1 MKIIDRI
8 IKMQLNLAA
17 KNFSAIVL
25 TGPRRCGKSYLLRK
39 LLPRASY
46 VLLEDPDVL
55 LRIRSD
61 ARAFIDSLM
70 LPVILDEI
78 QNAPE
83 LFAYIRTRI
92 DAAPRKTGQ
101 WFLTGSQEAPL
112 MQGVSESMAGRAAI
126 FQLMPIAR
134 EESTRVS
141 ALYGG
146 FPEVLARPVARR
158 IWFASYI
165 QTYLERDV
173 RAVLNVRNLS
183 TFRRFLSL
191 VATRH
196 GQVLNRSDFAAPLG
210 LTVPAISEWLKVL
223 ETTGLLLIVPPYF
236 SNLGKRII
244 KSPKIYLCDS
254 GLACHL
260 LGIQSQA
267 ELLRSPFLGAIT
279 EGIVACELTK
289 ALINRGYR
297 RELYFF
303 RDQQGLEVDFILPH
317 RGQTY
322 LIEVKTSS
330 TPIPAMTK
338 PLQQLALAFNDTP
351 TRAVLVHGDTRSNP
365 KLTALA
371 PGIEAKTLNGL
382 IAEMFA

>member
-1 MKIIDRI
+1 MKLIDRTL
-8 IKMQLNLAA
+8 KMQLSLAA
-17 KNFSAIVL
+17 KNFSAVVL
-25 TGPRRCGKSYLLRK
+25 TGPRCCGKSYLLKK
-39 LLPRASY
+39 LLPRANY

-61 ARAFIDSLM
+61 ARSFIDSLK

-83 LFAYIRTRI
+83 LFSYIRTRI

-112 MQGVSESMAGRAAI
+112 MQGVSESMAGRAAV
-126 FQLMPIAR
+126 FHLMPIAR

-146 FPEVLARPVARR
+146 FPEVLARPAARR

-210 LTVPAISEWLKVL
+210 LTVPVISEWLNSFGNYRLTVDRSAIFFKL
-223 ETTGLLLIVPPYF
+223 RQAHYQIAQ
-236 SNLGKRII
+236 NL
-244 KSPKIYLCDS
+244 
-254 GLACHL
+254 
-260 LGIQSQA
+260 
-267 ELLRSPFLGAIT
+267 F
-279 EGIVACELTK
+279 V
-289 ALINRGYR
+289 
-297 RELYFF
+297 
-303 RDQQGLEVDFILPH
+303 
-317 RGQTY
+317 
-322 LIEVKTSS
+322 
-330 TPIPAMTK
+330 
-338 PLQQLALAFNDTP
+338 
-351 TRAVLVHGDTRSNP
+351 
-365 KLTALA
+365 
-371 PGIEAKTLNGL
+371 
-382 IAEMFA
+382 